1 MARVEQ
7 LIDRQDGSQVKIVAQ
22 EFGGL
27 GLHYSVGVHVLRR
40 ENPQADW
47 KLCSDA
53 PHPNWR
59 EMSVDE
65 YVKNGRSEKLRTVT
79 HGEIF
84 KVSKLLQELSAK
96 APDPFTPGFIGD
108 TPNSLRYDD
117 GSVHGAV
124 SIADGPKGRS
134 LGIYEW
140 SSRHPSQGDTVRAL
154 KWLRARGFEHIE
166 AHGVGTLDEF
176 DGALVGDISTMYWAH
191 MVGKGLVDQMFDDE
205 GAELV
210 VLEDGSIGFAHA
222 KHDRDRPNS
231 AA

>member
-22 EFGGL
+22 EFGGQ

-53 PHPNWR
+53 PHPKWR

-65 YVKNGRSEKLRTVT
+65 YVKNGRSEKLKTVS
-79 HGEIF
+79 HGEIL
-84 KVSKLLQELSAK
+84 KVSKLLLEVSAK
-96 APDPFTPGFIGD
+96 AAPPFTPGFIDEPGHL
-108 TPNSLRYDD
+108 LRYDD

-124 SIADGPKGRS
+124 SITDGPKGRS
-134 LGIYEW
+134 LAIYEW
-140 SSRHPSQGDTVRAL
+140 SSRYPNQGDTVRAL
-154 KWLRARGFEHIE
+154 KWMRARGFEHIE

-176 DGALVGDISTMYWAH
+176 DGALVGDISTVYWAH
-191 MVGKGLVDQMFDDE
+191 MIGKGLVDQMFDDE

-210 VLEDGSIGFAHA
+210 VLEDGSIGFAQA
-222 KHDRDRPNS
+222 KHGRDRPNC

>member
-53 PHPNWR
+53 PHPDWR

-65 YVKNGRSEKLRTVT
+65 YVKNGRSEKLRTVS
-79 HGEIF
+79 HGEIL
-84 KVSKLLQELSAK
+84 KVSKCLLEASAK
-96 APDPFTPGFIGD
+96 AAPPFMPGFIDEPGHG
-108 TPNSLRYDD
+108 LRYDD

-166 AHGVGTLDEF
+166 AHGVGKLEEF
-176 DGALVGDISTMYWAH
+176 DGDLVGDIATVYWAH
-191 MVGKGLVDQMFDDE
+191 MIGKGLVDKMFDDD

-210 VLEDGSIGFAHA
+210 VQTDGSIGFAQIQQ
-222 KHDRDRPNS
+222 DIDRPR
-231 AA
+231 AAA